1 MRSALL
7 LALAAGAFAA
17 LPSCSRMEAPAT
29 AAREAPWVKT
39 VSLQPD
45 GDTALALS
53 GTIRAR
59 QETPIAFQVGGR
71 ILKRHVDAGARVASG
86 APLFT
91 LDPRDLDQAVRAAEA
106 QLAATEAALSTAKSE
121 LERQRGLAAQGF
133 ISAQALERFVLADRD
148 AASRKAAAEASAV
161 QARNARSYGELRTE
175 RDGVI
180 VDVLAEAGQVVSPGQ
195 PLARLAAAGERE
207 IEVLLP
213 DGPRAPKLGTAT
225 LPGGASLPLTLREVA
240 GAAEPDSR
248 AWRARYRVTQ
258 GAANLGL
265 GTVVSVQ
272 LVLGTVPG
280 TAGIYLVPLA
290 AVDERG
296 GGARLWQVV
305 DGKAKSVPVEVVSL
319 GAEKA
324 RVKASLAPGA
334 RVIALG
340 THLLTEG
347 MAVRERAP

>member
-7 LALAAGAFAA
+7 LALATGAIAT
-17 LPSCSRMEAPAT
+17 LVSCSKVEAPAT

-39 VSLQPD
+39 VALQKD

-53 GTIRAR
+53 GTVRAR
-59 QETPIAFQVGGR
+59 QEAPVAFQVGGR

-91 LDPRDLDQAVRAAEA
+91 LDPRDLEQAVRSAEA
-106 QLAATEAALSTAKSE
+106 QLAAAEAASSTAKSE

-148 AASRKAAAEASAV
+148 AASRKEAAEASAV
-161 QARNARSYGELRTE
+161 QARNAKGYGELRAE

-195 PLARLAAAGERE
+195 PLARLAASGEPE
-207 IEVLLP
+207 VEVLLP
-213 DGPRAPKLGTAT
+213 DGPRAPKAGTAT
-225 LPGGASLPLTLREVA
+225 LPGGVSLPITLREVA

-248 AWRARYRVTQ
+248 AWRARYRFAK
-258 GAANLGL
+258 GATDVGL
-265 GTVVSVQ
+265 GTVVAVR
-272 LVLGTVPG
+272 LVPHTLPDAT
-280 TAGIYLVPLA
+280 YLVPLA
-290 AVDERG
+290 AVDERA
-296 GGARLWQVV
+296 GGARLWQVA
-305 DGKAKSVPVEVVSL
+305 DGKAKSVPAEVVSL

-324 RVKASLAPGA
+324 RVKASLAPDA

-347 MAVRERAP
+347 MAVRERSP